1 MAMPK
6 IVKVSMG
13 NQELHAIE
21 QQFQIGREEW
31 NEYKLLDGGVVRLK
45 TTVQRIFLIVD
56 ENGNQLYADDGE
68 PRVFV
73 RHRSDVVTVGNVR

>member
-1 MAMPK
+1 MPK
-6 IVKVSMG
+6 VVKVRMG
-13 NQELHAIE
+13 EQEMHAIE
-21 QQFQIGREEW
+21 QQFEIGREEW

-56 ENGNQLYADDGE
+56 EDGNQLYADDGE

-73 RHRSDVVTVGNVR
+73 RHRSDVVTVGDVP